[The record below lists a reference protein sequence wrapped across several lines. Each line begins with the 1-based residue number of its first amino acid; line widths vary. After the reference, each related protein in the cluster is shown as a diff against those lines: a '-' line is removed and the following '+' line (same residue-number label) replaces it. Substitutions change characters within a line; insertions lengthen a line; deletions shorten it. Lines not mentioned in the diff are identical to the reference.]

1 MKKILLLLSMVMI
14 VFITNAQKR
23 TSTVNISDLSPELQA
38 QIQKEQENIVITKE
52 LEQYG
57 EWAGM
62 GKEIGVAVKE
72 GLSALTSE
80 VEKVSKTDVGKLTMF
95 IIAYKVIGD
104 DAKAIIFGPF
114 LMLFL
119 TIVYLYLRRK
129 WYGIKKIKVVDAVK
143 EGPFW
148 NRKLISKAEYEIF
161 NPNDNDDESYVVGKA
176 ISVGVYAIFMLII
189 ILSIL

>member
-1 MKKILLLLSMVMI
+1 MKKFLLVLSMVMI

-23 TSTVNISDLSPELQA
+23 TSKVDISSLSPELQA
-38 QIQKEQENIVITKE
+38 QIQKEQENITITKE
-52 LEQYG
+52 IKQYG

-95 IIAYKVIGD
+95 IIAWKVIGD
-104 DAKAIIFGPF
+104 DAKALIFGPI
-114 LMLFL
+114 LMIFITL
-119 TIVYLYLRRK
+119 IYLYLRKK
-129 WYGIKKIKVVDAVK
+129 WYGIKKIKTSDAAT

-148 NRKLISKAEYEIF
+148 NRKTTRPAEYEII
-161 NPNDNDDESYVVGKA
+161 NPNNNDDDNFIVGKA
-176 ISVGVYAIFMLII
+176 ASTIVYAIFMLILLI
-189 ILSIL
+189 NIL